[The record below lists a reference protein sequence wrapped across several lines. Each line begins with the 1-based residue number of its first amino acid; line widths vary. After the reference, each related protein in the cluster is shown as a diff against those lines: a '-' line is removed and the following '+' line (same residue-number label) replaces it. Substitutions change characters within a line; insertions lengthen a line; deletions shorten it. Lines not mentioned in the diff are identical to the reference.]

1 MLKRREI
8 SDTIA
13 LKNTLFN
20 ILCKKWRIT
29 TWLRKEEMERER
41 DAKKQH
47 SMSQG
52 RIILTTI
59 TLPNSRVK
67 RN

>member
-41 DAKKQH
+41 E
-47 SMSQG
+47 
-52 RIILTTI
+52 RC
-59 TLPNSRVK
+59 
-67 RN
+67 